1 MKKGENYASTHAILE
16 SILGQM
22 KTKKTILQ
30 VKRIPDGYRGDLT
43 CLRVVTPH
51 ETGKIQF
58 EDWDSGSSDCKE
70 EIVIDGFVVAVL
82 EHIHGNGG
90 FGADAC
96 TKIYPAEGVVVEY
109 V

>member
-1 MKKGENYASTHAILE
+1 M
-16 SILGQM
+16 
-22 KTKKTILQ
+22 TKEKIVLQ

-58 EDWDSGSSDCKE
+58 EDWDSGSSNYRKE
-70 EIVIDGFVVAVL
+70 IIIDGRAVAIL
-82 EHIHGNGG
+82 EHLHGNNG

-96 TKIYPAEGVVVEY
+96 SKIHKVDPGVTVEY